1 MNNRLNVTFDWYRR
15 NNYDLIGPK
24 RTMGI
29 GGEIYKYANV
39 ASMRSHGEELT
50 ISTRNIET
58 KDFKWSTDFIFSHS
72 KNTVTDLD
80 SRANIMQM
88 ITGTG
93 FTMNGYP
100 VRSLFSIDFKG
111 LNKKVC
117 LSL

>member
-1 MNNRLNVTFDWYRR
+1 MVL
-15 NNYDLIGPK
+15 K
-24 RTMGI
+24 RTMGV

-58 KDFKWSTDFIFSHS
+58 KDFKWSTDFIFLSS

-93 FTMNGYP
+93 FTNEWLSC
-100 VRSLFSIDFKG
+100 SLF
-111 LNKKVC
+111 C
-117 LSL
+117 SLLISRD